1 MPLAFSTGQTWSLVI
16 VLAAIA
22 ALMLAIHL
30 LGRYL
35 AATHPDPVKPVAKRA
50 QQPANEHGIPP
61 EMLTAIIASAVHTML
76 KHPVRI
82 VSISPVKP
90 PSVERLMQQ
99 WSIEGRRA
107 IYSSHNFR

>member
-1 MPLAFSTGQTWSLVI
+1 MPLAFSTAQTWSLVI

-22 ALMLAIHL
+22 ALMLAIRM
-30 LGRYL
+30 LGLYL
-35 AATHPDPVKPVAKRA
+35 AATHPDPVKPLAKPARL
-50 QQPANEHGIPP
+50 ANEQGIPP
-61 EMLTAIIASAVHTML
+61 EILKAIIASAVHTML
-76 KHPVRI
+76 QHPVRL

-90 PSVERLMQQ
+90 PSVEFLMQQ